1 MKGSVVVTGGARG
14 IGLGIATHLV
24 AEGFGVVVLD
34 TAAPADDPPEGAM
47 AVVHGDAA
55 DEAVAETA
63 ADRARAW
70 GPLTGWVNNASV
82 FEDTWLHEEPA
93 QALLDAVTRNL
104 APCLTGSRT
113 AVRSFLRHG
122 IAGSIVNIS
131 SHQAARPVRGC
142 MAYAT
147 AKSAVEAV
155 TRSLAV
161 DYGSN
166 GVRANALSLGTIET
180 ERYRRLIARQAD
192 EIPTQMA
199 RLHALGPVGR
209 IEEVAATVAFLLSD
223 ASAFITGANIPVD
236 GGRAIFGSDPEAQ
249 RETLQV

>member
-1 MKGSVVVTGGARG
+1 
-14 IGLGIATHLV
+14 
-24 AEGFGVVVLD
+24 
-34 TAAPADDPPEGAM
+34 
-47 AVVHGDAA
+47 
-55 DEAVAETA
+55 
-63 ADRARAW
+63 
-70 GPLTGWVNNASV
+70 
-82 FEDTWLHEEPA
+82 
-93 QALLDAVTRNL
+93 
-104 APCLTGSRT
+104 
-113 AVRSFLRHG
+113 
-122 IAGSIVNIS
+122 
-131 SHQAARPVRGC
+131 

-249 RETLQV
+249 REALPV

>member
-1 MKGSVVVTGGARG
+1 MRGSVVVTGGARG
-14 IGLGIATHLV
+14 IGRGIATHLA

-34 TAAPADDPPEGAM
+34 TAAPADDPPEGVV
-47 AVVHGDAA
+47 AVVRGDAA
-55 DEAVAETA
+55 DEATAEAA
-63 ADRARAW
+63 ADSARAW
-70 GPLTGWVNNASV
+70 GPLTGWVNNAAV
-82 FEDTWLHEEPA
+82 FEDKWLHEEPA
-93 QALLDAVTRNL
+93 QAVLDAVTRNL

-113 AVRSFLRHG
+113 AVRSFLWHG

-166 GVRANALSLGTIET
+166 GIRANALSLGTIET
-180 ERYRRLIARQAD
+180 KRYLSLIARQAD
-192 EIPTQMA
+192 GAEDIPAQMA
-199 RLHALGPVGR
+199 GLHALGRVGR
-209 IEEVAATVAFLLSD
+209 IEEVAAAVAFLLSD

-236 GGRAIFGSDPEAQ
+236 GGRAIFGSDPEA
-249 RETLQV
+249 